1 MAQIKTRETSASVRE
16 FLSAVKNETRRK
28 DGLVVVNKLEDVDPG
43 VLEELFVKASAPA
56 RSKTES

>member
-28 DGLVVVNKLEDVDPG
+28 DGLVVVNKLEDVDLG